1 MRHLLGLPL
10 EAVRELLVRDGYEVR
25 LVEARSRKGVEGDS
39 LRVIRLR
46 ELDDSPVPTIE
57 LVYSEFKTVVSTEEV
72 N

>member
-46 ELDDSPVPTIE
+46 ELGDSPVPTIE